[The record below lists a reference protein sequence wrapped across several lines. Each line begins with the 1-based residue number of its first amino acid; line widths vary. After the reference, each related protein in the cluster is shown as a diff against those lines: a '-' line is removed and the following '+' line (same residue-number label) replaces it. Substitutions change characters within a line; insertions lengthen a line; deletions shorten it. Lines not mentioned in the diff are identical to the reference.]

1 MESTVLVIKDETSG
15 GKILNEININLETN
29 RLTVREIIEARVL
42 HEVNAYNERLPEY
55 YSGLV
60 QPSNA
65 EKTLNGYKIPNR
77 KKIDPEQ
84 QVYVA
89 LDAFQRNGYFIL
101 INNKQA
107 ESLEQ
112 EVQLKPETV
121 VSFLKLTPL
130 IGG

>member
-15 GKILNEININLETN
+15 GKILNEINITLETN

-42 HEVNAYNERLPEY
+42 HEVNTYNERLPEY
-55 YSGLV
+55 YRGLV

-65 EKTLNGYKIPNR
+65 EKTLNGYKIPSR
-77 KKIDPEQ
+77 KKIDAEQ

-130 IGG
+130 VGG